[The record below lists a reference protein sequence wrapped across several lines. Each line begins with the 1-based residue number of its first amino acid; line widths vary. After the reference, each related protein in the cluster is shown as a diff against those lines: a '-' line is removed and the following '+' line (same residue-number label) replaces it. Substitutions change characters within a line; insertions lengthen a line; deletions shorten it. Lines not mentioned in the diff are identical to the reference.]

1 MILLVENDQA
11 LVAQLTAALSVF
23 KTQIKTAR
31 TIAHAEQLLY
41 DFTPEVMI
49 LDRILDDGDGL
60 ELAQIVHDDALPT
73 RVLILSSLGT
83 LPERLKGLEQGVDD
97 YLPKPFS
104 LSELVLKVK
113 TLLHRRK
120 EDPTTTLTLGPLSIT
135 PETGELVIG
144 TVHTKL
150 RKREM
155 EIFASLVRYKN
166 QVLSRDKLIDLVW
179 GETDDLPTHAT
190 LDVYIRRIRMALGG
204 DSQCVETVRGFG
216 YRAFER

>member
-11 LVAQLTAALSVF
+11 LVAQLTAVLSVF
-23 KTQIKTAR
+23 KTPIVTAH
-31 TIAHAEQLLY
+31 TLAQAEELLCEH
-41 DFTPEVMI
+41 TPEVMI

-60 ELAQIVHDDALPT
+60 ELAQIVHNDALPT

-83 LPERLKGLEQGVDD
+83 LQERLRGLEQGVDD

-113 TLLHRRK
+113 TLLYRRK
-120 EDPTTTLTLGPLSIT
+120 ENPTKTLTLGPMSIS
-135 PETGELVIG
+135 PETGELTLGKI
-144 TVHTKL
+144 HTKL

-179 GETDDLPTHAT
+179 GQADDLPTHAT

-204 DSQCVETVRGFG
+204 DSECIETVRGFG
-216 YRAFER
+216 YRALER